1 MTRGGGPARPGPTSM
16 PMPPLDLLT
25 SWVRRQAEPEAAQ
38 RLDAR
43 LAALAAGAPERDLV
57 IALGFVPRRLG
68 KAAHDAR
75 AHWDPTGWSLDQ
87 AARLA
92 LLLATDDGD
101 EAAFARRVDS
111 LCQTGDVGELE
122 DAPQAGFR
130 SPEHRWGGTM

>member
-1 MTRGGGPARPGPTSM
+1 
-16 PMPPLDLLT
+16 MPPLDLLT

-68 KAAHDAR
+68 KADLVLDEADLAAAHDAR